1 MKTYF
6 IKTFGCQMNESDSER
21 IAKLLQTEGLREASD
36 IKDADLAVFTTCG
49 VRQTAEDRAYGQIHN
64 LWKRNPEITIVLTG
78 CLAKRKDVR
87 RLLEKKVAH
96 FIAMKDITRLG
107 SILGLQKQVSCD
119 KIEENDYLKVMPDY
133 KNKKFAFVPIM
144 TGCNN
149 FCSYCVVP
157 YARGREWSR
166 PVSEIFKEIKAL
178 LQNGCK
184 EVTLLG
190 QNVNSYSFI
199 SKEDSDLLEI
209 ENLPKEGLESID
221 FPTLLT
227 ILANDFPGINFR
239 FMTSHPKDLS
249 DELIDVIAEHKNIP
263 KEIHLPIQS
272 GSDKILKEMN
282 RKYTQKHYL
291 EIIDKIKKRIPGV
304 KISTD
309 VIIGF
314 PGETKK
320 DFKETIKVFET
331 VKYSTAF
338 FNKYSPRPGTAS
350 EKLEDSI
357 LWEEKKKR
365 ELLLKAVLSDQ
376 NK

>member
-1 MKTYF
+1 
-6 IKTFGCQMNESDSER
+6 MNESDSER